1 MAATAELLLLAVALG
16 LDSFRVSLGLGA
28 AGLARGAEVR
38 LAFSFALCDAVA
50 LALGVTV
57 GRTLASLAGT
67 WADGLGPSVLA
78 AYALYVLWLARGP
91 STDTETARWVVL
103 GLPLMLSFDNFV
115 VGGTLGGLRVSLL
128 ATTLLVG
135 IASGSLALAGLAL
148 GRRAVQSLRV
158 RPELAGAALLLAAS
172 ALSLYSGA

>member
-1 MAATAELLLLAVALG
+1 MAAAAEIVLLAVSLG

-28 AGLARGAEVR
+28 AGLARGAELR
-38 LAFSFALCDAVA
+38 LAFSFALWDAVA
-50 LALGVTV
+50 LAVGVTL
-57 GRTLASLAGT
+57 GRTLGSLAGT
-67 WADGLGPSVLA
+67 WADGLGPPVLA

-91 STDTETARWVVL
+91 STDERTARWVVL

-115 VGGTLGGLRVSLL
+115 VGGTLGGFHISLL

-135 IASGSLALAGLAL
+135 IASGALALVGLAL

-172 ALSLYSGA
+172 ALALYSGA

>member
-1 MAATAELLLLAVALG
+1 MAATAELLLLTVALG

-50 LALGVTV
+50 LALGVTL
-57 GRTLASLAGT
+57 GRIASLAGT

-91 STDTETARWVVL
+91 STDTETGRWVVL